1 MNKQVTRL
9 LACITVPFRP
19 AGRTALWDLFVSAI
33 FVLCPSIAARV
44 FHWTAAQ
51 GDVSAQSNLGLLHSM
66 GRGVHKDMVE
76 AAKWYRAAA
85 HQGDETAQCALGCMH
100 LAGDGVPKDSEEAC
114 YWFTEAAE
122 QDDEEAQY
130 RLGCMHLTGDGVPR
144 NDTRAAGWFR
154 KAGQQG
160 HLGASAILVIMQY
173 SGQLIPGIE
182 TQDFG
187 VMCAM
192 IKQAAGKGDAEAQ
205 FLHGLMFDYG
215 VVSERDSA
223 EAAIWYR
230 MAAEQG
236 HAKAQ
241 LHLGTCFHSGDGT
254 EKDDDEAVRWYRL
267 AAEQGHAE
275 AQYCL
280 GACFRCGAGVPQ
292 DYDEALALFRT
303 AAVNGG
309 DLLISISLFMKCW
322 SAEEDGAECLQRLR
336 MYAEEGEVW
345 AQFCLGRI
353 YAGPENTENLSHATA
368 NSNPVH
374 AYAWLCLAAEQGL
387 EAANSFIAELDSLMV
402 PSQIAAAHSMAQD
415 LKEATGKQLSDCS
428 PP

>member
-1 MNKQVTRL
+1 MNKQVTSL
-9 LACITVPFRP
+9 IAYITVPFRP
-19 AGRTALWDLFVSAI
+19 AGRAALWDLFVSAI

-44 FHWTAAQ
+44 FRSTAER

-66 GRGVHKDMVE
+66 GRGVPKDMVA

-85 HQGDETAQCALGCMH
+85 HKGDEAAQCALGCMY

-122 QDDEEAQY
+122 QDHDEAQY
-130 RLGCMHLTGDGVPR
+130 RLACMHLAGDGVPR
-144 NDTRAAGWFR
+144 NDTRAAVWFR

-160 HLGASAILVIMQY
+160 HLGASAMLVFMQH

-182 TQDFG
+182 TQDIG

-192 IKQAAGKGDAEAQ
+192 IKQSARKGDAEAQ

-215 VVSERDSA
+215 VVTERDSA
-223 EAAIWYR
+223 EATKWYR

-241 LHLGTCFHSGDGT
+241 LHLGTCLHSGDGT
-254 EKDDDEAVRWYRL
+254 EKDDDEAVRWYRM
-267 AAEQGHAE
+267 AAEQGLAE
-275 AQYCL
+275 AQFCL
-280 GACFRCGAGVPQ
+280 GVSYRCGAGVPQ
-292 DYDEALALFRT
+292 DDDEALTLIRT

-309 DLLISISLFMKCW
+309 NLLSISLFMKYW

-336 MYAEEGEVW
+336 THADEGEVW

-353 YAGPENTENLSHATA
+353 YAGPENTENLRHATA
-368 NSNPVH
+368 HSNPVH
-374 AYAWLCLAAEQGL
+374 AYAWLCLAAERGL
-387 EAANSFIAELDSLMV
+387 EAANSSIAELDSLMV
-402 PSQIAAAHSMAQD
+402 PSQIAAAHSMVKD
-415 LKEATGKQLSDCS
+415 LKEAYGNRQTAE
-428 PP
+428 